1 MNDISL
7 RLNGLNG
14 FLKIL
19 YAVSSGFIKPRWERL
34 SDFIIK
40 KSNYYHFS
48 PLQLCGIIGS

>member
-1 MNDISL
+1 MLS
-7 RLNGLNG
+7 
-14 FLKIL
+14 
-19 YAVSSGFIKPRWERL
+19 AVSCQLWFHQTSLGRL